1 MASPLCSNPRPS
13 ANNGDVWLA
22 ESDQFRVLLGSSSL
36 SFLHFLVVNSFT
48 MRVTSDPNTFLLRQV
63 HVVVRLGHGLDQLLA
78 LDLEPR
84 LTNCL
89 APRPF
94 DPAAEHLGDVG
105 FVPSL
110 DDIAGDVSPCGSLV
124 AMMSQILTLHALRAS
139 RSARSSGVPSGS
151 FASNA
156 SDAVSGEL
164 GGLPASSAKAAWL
177 KQRERHATAAV
188 RAKFM
193 EPSPKGRW
201 SMVSRM
207 RHGDALDFWP
217 VHARFLLSAHIS
229 AP

>member
-1 MASPLCSNPRPS
+1 ISQ
-13 ANNGDVWLA
+13 
-22 ESDQFRVLLGSSSL
+22 E
-36 SFLHFLVVNSFT
+36 
-48 MRVTSDPNTFLLRQV
+48 TS
-63 HVVVRLGHGLDQLLA
+63 
-78 LDLEPR
+78 
-84 LTNCL
+84 
-89 APRPF
+89 
-94 DPAAEHLGDVG
+94 
-105 FVPSL
+105 
-110 DDIAGDVSPCGSLV
+110 SPCGSLV

-207 RHGDALDFWP
+207 RHGDALDFWVLAICP
-217 VHARFLLSAHIS
+217 LKPSGRQRGFCVSALQNQPPSNSNDSDRRFE
-229 AP
+229 APKCDYYAPR